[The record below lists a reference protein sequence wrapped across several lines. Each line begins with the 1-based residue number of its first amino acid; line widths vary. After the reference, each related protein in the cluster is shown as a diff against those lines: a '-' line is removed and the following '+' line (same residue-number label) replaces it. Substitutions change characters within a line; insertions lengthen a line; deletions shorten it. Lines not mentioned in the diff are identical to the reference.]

1 MATAATAEMLPRFL
15 LPRLSWQP
23 ATAPRRLV
31 AVAIPPL
38 AARQLQQLSH
48 ARRPRITSARSDRSS
63 PILSRAFHA
72 SAPRARDHHFDTLK
86 FVKRLRD
93 EGFTEEQSVAMMKV
107 LSDVIEEREAF
118 LLTTLRPANSIQNL
132 TRTMVLREDS
142 AKATY
147 TQKVDF
153 AKLRSELLSADS
165 TETNTTRGA
174 HERLSNDI
182 AKLGSRLRDEVAR
195 TQASVRLDLN
205 LEKGRIREE
214 ALGQELKIKET
225 ETKIE
230 QEVAALREKLEQ
242 VKFQTLQWL
251 MGVCTGFAAVLLGA
265 WRLLIS
271 EKPRFLLLGSLELFV
286 PPPTAPMPNGTTAT
300 DQPVNSAHDA
310 LASVAQIGGMIQPT
324 ATNRADFLAEC
335 QSEAFSGVEA
345 IFRTYGS
352 ARITGLF
359 DEELVSA
366 LPKSCRFVCHKG
378 AGYDQIDV
386 AACRARGI
394 RVSNTPTA
402 VDEATADVTL
412 FLILGTLRNLN
423 VAMKT
428 LRQGTF
434 RGASGPDGDPARLPA
449 LGHDPA
455 RRAKC
460 WARVFGMKIRYYNR
474 NRLAAEDEAGAEY
487 VDFATLLAES
497 DVLSLNLPLNPKTR
511 HIISTKEFGMM
522 KRGIVIV
529 NTARGAVM
537 DEAALVEALDRGIV
551 SSAGLDVFEHEPE
564 VHPGLLANDKVMLVP
579 HMGTWTEETETKM
592 EEWALDNVRLALQQ
606 GRLKSIVPEQ
616 KDMQ

>member
-1 MATAATAEMLPRFL
+1 MASAATAEMLPRFL

-31 AVAIPPL
+31 AAAIPPL
-38 AARQLQQLSH
+38 AAHQLQQHNSH
-48 ARRPRITSARSDRSS
+48 ARRPRLSRTDRSS

-72 SAPRARDHHFDTLK
+72 SVPRARDHHFDTLK

-107 LSDVIEEREAF
+107 LSDVIEE
-118 LLTTLRPANSIQNL
+118 SIQNL

-265 WRLLIS
+265 WRLLI
-271 EKPRFLLLGSLELFV
+271 
-286 PPPTAPMPNGTTAT
+286 
-300 DQPVNSAHDA
+300 AHDA
-310 LASVAQIGGMIQPT
+310 LASVAQIGGMIKPT
-324 ATNRADFLAEC
+324 ATNRVDFLAEC
-335 QSEAFSGVEA
+335 QSDAFSGVEA

-359 DEELVSA
+359 DKELVSA
-366 LPKSCRFVCHKG
+366 LPKSCRFLCHKG

-412 FLILGTLRNLN
+412 FLILGALRNLN

-428 LRQGTF
+428 LRQGAF
-434 RGASGPDGDPARLPA
+434 RGASGPDGSVARLPA
-449 LGHDPA
+449 LGHDPQGKVLGILGMGGIGRSVAAKA
-455 RRAKC
+455 RA
-460 WARVFGMKIRYYNR
+460 FGMTIRYHNR
-474 NRLAAEDEAGAEY
+474 NKLAAAAAEDEAGAEY
-487 VDFATLLAES
+487 VDFKTLLAES

-511 HIISTKEFGMM
+511 HMISTKEFDMM

-537 DEAALVEALDRGIV
+537 DEAALVEALDKGIV
-551 SSAGLDVFEHEPE
+551 SSAGLDVFENEPE
-564 VHPGLLANDKVMLVP
+564 VHPGLLANDRVMLVP